1 MADRDKAI
9 EILKKCETNKAD
21 SVRKAAKALEGTL
34 DDVRELAVEIGCI
47 KVYGNTISVMK
58 HKAAHSGYATIDD
71 DKLDAKHEAIME
83 QKRKEH
89 AEATSWMEHV
99 KPLYQR
105 KQEYEAEIR
114 VKQEELDRVRQE
126 YRNFLATIKQLTEE
140 KHDT

>member
-21 SVRKAAKALEGTL
+21 SVRRAAKALEGTL
-34 DDVRELAVEIGCI
+34 DDVRKLAVEIGCI
-47 KVYGNTISVMK
+47 KVYGNTISAMK
-58 HKAAHSGYATIDD
+58 YKSEHSGYATIDD
-71 DKLDAKHEAIME
+71 DKLDKKHEAIME

-89 AEATSWMEHV
+89 AEATTWMEHI
-99 KPLYQR
+99 KPLYQC

>member
-21 SVRKAAKALEGTL
+21 SVRKAAKAIEGTL

-58 HKAAHSGYATIDD
+58 HKAEHSGYATIDD
-71 DKLDAKHEAIME
+71 DKLDEKHEAIME

-89 AEATSWMEHV
+89 AEATTWMEHI
-99 KPLYQR
+99 KPLYKR
-105 KQEYEAEIR
+105 KREYETEIQK
-114 VKQEELDRVRQE
+114 KQDELDKVRQE
-126 YRNFLATIKQLTEE
+126 YRNFLATIRQLME
-140 KHDT
+140 DTDER